1 MPEQPHDRL
10 FRLTFSSAENALG
23 ILRAVLPPEV
33 MAAIDPSSLELEE
46 GSFVDE
52 ELKGQESDLLFRARL
67 LAGRA
72 IKVYV
77 LVEHQ
82 NSVDPL
88 MPFRLLRTVV
98 SVQDRWRRN
107 TDEAVKQL
115 PVVIPIVFFHGPKP
129 WSGPRSLGEILDLP
143 EELRLALAPYVP
155 VFEMLV
161 DDLATQ
167 AEASLA
173 SRQAGILGRLAFVM
187 LKAAMDG
194 SDLLTVIARVRP
206 LLIDLKRSPAGAD
219 GIDLILTYIMKVSD
233 LELRTVRKQ
242 VDRVLAAGEGVMAS
256 TWDQLQEEGR
266 VKGHLAGLRQA
277 LLRQLGKKFGNVPE
291 ATRQRVGNATTA
303 DIERW
308 LDQVLTATTLDEV
321 FAHA

>member
-52 ELKGQESDLLFRARL
+52 ELEGQESDLLFRARL

-72 IKVYV
+72 IKIYV

-82 NSVDPL
+82 SSVDPL
-88 MPFRLLRTVV
+88 MPFRLLRYVV

-107 TDEAVKQL
+107 TDEAVKLL

-155 VFEMLV
+155 AFEMLV

-233 LELRTVRKQ
+233 VELRTAREQ
-242 VDRVLAAGEGVMAS
+242 VDRVLAVAPGESSMAS

-266 VKGHLAGLRQA
+266 VKGVRQA

-291 ATRQRVGNATTA
+291 ATRERVANATTA
-303 DIERW
+303 DLERW
-308 LDQVLTATTLDEV
+308 LDQVLTARTLDEV
-321 FAHA
+321 FVNG